1 MGEQYMILGYS
12 RVTGEYEG
20 RPYDNYNFYVQDLSK
35 NADAGIVAGK
45 VKVKTDV
52 ILQCGVPINGEC
64 IGSMLEVYY
73 NKYGQVSGINILN
86 EPKGA
91 GK

>member
-20 RPYDNYNFYVQDLSK
+20 RAYDNYNFYVQDVSK
-35 NADAGIVAGK
+35 EADAGIVVDR
-45 VKVKTDV
+45 VKVKTEV
-52 ILQCGVPINGEC
+52 ILQCGVPVNPEVVGC
-64 IGSMLEVYY
+64 VLEVYY
-73 NKYGQVSGINILN
+73 NKFGQVSGISIQT